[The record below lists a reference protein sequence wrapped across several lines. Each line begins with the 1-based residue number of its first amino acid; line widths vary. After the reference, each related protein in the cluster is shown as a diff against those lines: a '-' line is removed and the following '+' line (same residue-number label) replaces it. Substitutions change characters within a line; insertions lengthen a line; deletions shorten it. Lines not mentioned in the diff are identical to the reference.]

1 MIWVILKL
9 NQDIFLLL
17 LACNIL
23 GVIVL
28 LVFAIFFANYLS
40 LMENLFISI
49 YISKCLFFFPYFFMV
64 QRNCYRILKAFIIFF
79 IDGVYC
85 CYLFCFLLNQENL
98 YMIHHNSDLFYQ
110 AYNQIYYTTKE
121 YIRRK
126 THYLS
131 LDYKLFWYLFSRE
144 FFIYSFIF
152 LYDIW
157 IVSITLYRDIINFR
171 KLHCL
176 LLFLMKLIL
185 LVNFSFENI
194 TIRTVKGLKFYLDD
208 KIDELPSNESIS
220 DIKNTGSRAI
230 EFDSRAYRNGPFSE
244 WNNR

>member
-1 MIWVILKL
+1 
-9 NQDIFLLL
+9 
-17 LACNIL
+17 
-23 GVIVL
+23 
-28 LVFAIFFANYLS
+28 
-40 LMENLFISI
+40 
-49 YISKCLFFFPYFFMV
+49 
-64 QRNCYRILKAFIIFF
+64 
-79 IDGVYC
+79 
-85 CYLFCFLLNQENL
+85 
-98 YMIHHNSDLFYQ
+98 MIHHNSDLFYQ

-157 IVSITLYRDIINFR
+157 IVSITLYLDIINFR